1 MLTRF
6 CTDTRAPDVELVSRR
21 RLGQTKLT
29 PKMIGDDVVTDAVP
43 ELPHLDYAHLRA
55 PLPKGIISGIFKG
68 SPASYFLM
76 RRSHDGYVSATGMF
90 KATFPY
96 SEAAEE
102 EGERSW
108 LKSQATTSPDETAG
122 NIWVP
127 PEQALILAEEY
138 KIVTWI
144 RALLDPA
151 QIPVSTSADGPSISA
166 PPKFDISKVSL
177 TLAPPTPSSIF
188 RSTRGRRSVSPTKE
202 SKRGTASPRKRATK
216 SKVKAVDAVVETTD
230 LPNGTPKTKHEEV
243 VMQTS
248 EFEPAVVLDPRE
260 EDPKVKIGVKES
272 VTKNKK
278 GGEVKTTTTELELP
292 LPTAGE
298 PPSAEEIS
306 KMMEAAKDMVQAQ
319 HEEQGTPKKTPSK
332 EVSSAK
338 KSKRKANDISIGK
351 DEKDA
356 DDKPEKEEEPR
367 AKKVKTEVE
376 LRRTKVKNRALLGIG
391 ATVAVGYVPQDVS
404 FPCTS
409 LLTVL
414 HSALVPWLSNFL

>member
-1 MLTRF
+1 MARPTGRKLPSRHNPLMLENI
-6 CTDTRAPDVELVSRR
+6 PDYVELVSRR

-29 PKMIGDDVVTDAVP
+29 PKMIGDDVVDDHSI

-102 EGERSW
+102 EAERMW
-108 LKSQATTSPDETAG
+108 LKSLATTSPDETAG

-127 PEQALILAEEY
+127 PAEALALAEEY

-151 QIPVSTSADGPSISA
+151 QIHVSTSADGSSISA
-166 PPKFDISKVSL
+166 PPKFDLSKAAT
-177 TLAPPTPSSIF
+177 TLAPPTPSSIP

-216 SKVKAVDAVVETTD
+216 SKVKAIDAVVETTD
-230 LPNGTPKTKHEEV
+230 LPNGTSETKHDDV
-243 VMQTS
+243 VLKTS
-248 EFEPAVVLDPRE
+248 EFEPAIVLDPRE
-260 EDPKVKIGVKES
+260 EDPKVKVDVKETI
-272 VTKNKK
+272 TKNKK
-278 GGEVKTTTTELELP
+278 GGETKTITTEVELP

-298 PPSAEEIS
+298 PPTAEEIS
-306 KMMEAAKDMVQAQ
+306 KMMEAAKDMVKAQ
-319 HEEQGTPKKTPSK
+319 NEGESTPKKTPSK
-332 EVSSAK
+332 ESAK
-338 KSKRKANDISIGK
+338 KSKRKAGDISISK
-351 DEKDA
+351 DEKDEEG
-356 DDKPEKEEEPR
+356 KPVKEEEPR
-367 AKKVKTEVE
+367 AKKARTEVE
-376 LRRTKVKNRALLGIG
+376 LRRAKVKNRALLGIG
-391 ATVAVGYVPQDVS
+391 ATVAVG
-404 FPCTS
+404 
-409 LLTVL
+409 
-414 HSALVPWLSNFL
+414 ALVPWLSNFL

>member
-1 MLTRF
+1 MPAILTDQ
-6 CTDTRAPDVELVSRR
+6 CAADVELVSRR

-29 PKMIGDDVVTDAVP
+29 PKMIGDDVVDDHSI

-102 EGERSW
+102 EAERMW
-108 LKSQATTSPDETAG
+108 LKSLATTSPDETAG

-127 PEQALILAEEY
+127 PAEALALAEEY

-151 QIPVSTSADGPSISA
+151 QIHVSTSADGSSISA
-166 PPKFDISKVSL
+166 PPKFDLSKAAT
-177 TLAPPTPSSIF
+177 TLAPPTPSSIP

-216 SKVKAVDAVVETTD
+216 SKVKAIDAVVETTD
-230 LPNGTPKTKHEEV
+230 LPNGTSETKHDDV
-243 VMQTS
+243 VLKTS
-248 EFEPAVVLDPRE
+248 EFEPAIVLDPRE
-260 EDPKVKIGVKES
+260 EDPKVKVDVKET

-278 GGEVKTTTTELELP
+278 GGETKTITTEVELP

-298 PPSAEEIS
+298 PPTAEEIS
-306 KMMEAAKDMVQAQ
+306 KMMEAAKDMVKAQ
-319 HEEQGTPKKTPSK
+319 NEGESTPKKTPSK
-332 EVSSAK
+332 ESAK
-338 KSKRKANDISIGK
+338 KSKRKAGDISISK
-351 DEKDA
+351 DEKDEEG
-356 DDKPEKEEEPR
+356 KPVKEEEPR
-367 AKKVKTEVE
+367 AKKARTEVE
-376 LRRTKVKNRALLGIG
+376 LRRAKVKNRALLGIG
-391 ATVAVGYVPQDVS
+391 ATVAVGYVALI
-404 FPCTS
+404 S
-409 LLTVL
+409 LPAFCILMFSN
-414 HSALVPWLSNFL
+414 SALVPWLSNFL